1 MLSFLRGNS
10 THSLTFQPSCLPRI
24 SNFRQCEKLPVPS
37 RRLEVANCR
46 VELVAA
52 PQVAE
57 PHDVTIV
64 LGQRIGLYW
73 IPGPRAGLVDA
84 VGDVESVH
92 SIRLVRN
99 LFLVV
104 QISVPPYVYL

>member
-1 MLSFLRGNS
+1 M
-10 THSLTFQPSCLPRI
+10 
-24 SNFRQCEKLPVPS
+24 
-37 RRLEVANCR
+37 ANCR

-52 PQVAE
+52 PRIAE

-64 LGQRIGLYW
+64 FGQRIGLYRF
-73 IPGPRAGLVDA
+73 PRPRAGLVDA
-84 VGDVESVH
+84 VGDVEIVH

-99 LFLVV
+99 RFLVV